1 MGAIKTRCGA
11 LLKRAGELVDERDK
25 TNRKL
30 LARASEGRRNV
41 TFAMVIWVLNF
52 VAFWGYAV
60 FPLTYFGPFTTISE
74 KAWYEWA
81 GNLAGDAAWTVEPA
95 LVILSAFGAFK
106 SKVKAD

>member
-30 LARASEGRRNV
+30 CRAVQGRRNV

-52 VAFWGYAV
+52 V
-60 FPLTYFGPFTTISE
+60 PS
-74 KAWYEWA
+74 
-81 GNLAGDAAWTVEPA
+81 
-95 LVILSAFGAFK
+95 GATP
-106 SKVKAD
+106 SSL